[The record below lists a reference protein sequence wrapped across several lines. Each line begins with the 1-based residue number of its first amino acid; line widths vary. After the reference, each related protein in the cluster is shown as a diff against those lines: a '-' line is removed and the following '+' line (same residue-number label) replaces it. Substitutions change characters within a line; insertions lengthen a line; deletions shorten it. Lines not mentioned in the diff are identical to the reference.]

1 MKNFDVKNARN
12 LTMLVDFYEL
22 TMGNGYFKNGLEN
35 KIAYLEYKNELEQR
49 DIFNGEETLDFN
61 VYFNIERVD
70 EEITDYS
77 LVIDTPKINMHNVKA
92 LLIHNFVNEEA
103 YPSVGIFDS
112 PKELQENSKDK
123 IVLNGHIQT
132 INDISNT
139 KFKLYLEYTDDNNDL
154 NKIYYE
160 VNRG

>member
-1 MKNFDVKNARN
+1 MKKLLIIIPLLFILIGCTNK
-12 LTMLVDFYEL
+12 EE
-22 TMGNGYFKNGLEN
+22 EN

-70 EEITDYS
+70 EEITDYN

-139 KFKLYLEYTDDNNDL
+139 KFKLYIEYTDDNNDL

>member
-1 MKNFDVKNARN
+1 MIIIII
-12 LTMLVDFYEL
+12 LV
-22 TMGNGYFKNGLEN
+22 GR
-35 KIAYLEYKNELEQR
+35 IIYKNR
-49 DIFNGEETLDFN
+49 KKR
-61 VYFNIERVD
+61 VFNIERVD

-92 LLIHNFVNEEA
+92 LLIHDFVNEEA

-112 PKELQENSKDK
+112 PKELQAGSKDK

-139 KFKLYLEYTDDNNDL
+139 TSL
-154 NKIYYE
+154 
-160 VNRG
+160 